1 MAALLGETGG
11 QDVAQKVK
19 TERPGEGPVRGMPTN
34 VVWVVASTVALVIS
48 AAGLFAAGYF
58 THDLVTDDGG
68 GKAVVVQP
76 SPSGGTPSAQPTAAA
91 TTTPRPVVQV
101 STDGAP
107 AWGPADAKVTI
118 LEFSDYQ

>member
-19 TERPGEGPVRGMPTN
+19 TERPGEGPARGMPTN
-34 VVWVVASTVALVIS
+34 VMWVVASTVALVIS

-58 THDLVTDDGG
+58 TRDSVTEDDG

-76 SPSGGTPSAQPTAAA
+76 SPSGGTPSAQPTAA
-91 TTTPRPVVQV
+91 PVVAV
-101 STDGAP
+101 SVDDDP
-107 AWGPADAKVTI
+107 AWGPADAKVTVI
-118 LEFSDYQ
+118 EFSDYQ

>member
-19 TERPGEGPVRGMPTN
+19 TRGPGEGPIKGMPTH
-34 VVWVVASTVALVIS
+34 VVWAAASALALVIS

-58 THDLVTDDGG
+58 THDLVTEDDSL
-68 GKAVVVQP
+68 VVQP
-76 SPSGGTPSAQPTAAA
+76 SPSGGTPSAQPTALA

-101 STDGAP
+101 SIDDAP
-107 AWGPADAKVTI
+107 SWGPADAEVTI
-118 LEFSDYQ
+118 VEFSDYQ